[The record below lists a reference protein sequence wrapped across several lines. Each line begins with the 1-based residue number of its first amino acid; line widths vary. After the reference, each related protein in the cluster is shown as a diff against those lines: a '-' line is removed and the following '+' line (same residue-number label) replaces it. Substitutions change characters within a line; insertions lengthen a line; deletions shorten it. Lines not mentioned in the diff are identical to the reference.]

1 MICKAGYN
9 FVKIIV
15 RISKTGNNSQNN
27 HVRNEP
33 ENTAL
38 ELVVNSSQ
46 ETGNYYSHTVI
57 ILHTSACVL
66 RHAHDIRFPYPNNH
80 FIINRDFAQE
90 KQLTATDI
98 AIK

>member
-1 MICKAGYN
+1 M
-9 FVKIIV
+9 V
-15 RISKTGNNSQNN
+15 RISKTSNNSQNN

-46 ETGNYYSHTVI
+46 ETGNYYSHAVI
-57 ILHTSACVL
+57 ILHTSAFVL
-66 RHAHDIRFPYPNNH
+66 RHAHDIRFLYLNNH
-80 FIINRDFAQE
+80 FIIINRDFAQE